1 MISVNGLLTNA
12 WAVYPATAI
21 IHLTGLL
28 SVAIIVFVKKDHP
41 FKTREVWYLYL
52 GGAIGIIPTVANN
65 VAFSCISVSAML
77 ASELFGQTVSG
88 ILVDQFGWFGMKRHT
103 VTARKLAGLLLVIV
117 GMGIMVWMGGAS
129 MYGIVLSIIAGMAI
143 MLQRITNGK
152 LAARTSIWTSTTWTY
167 ITGLSCSLLLLL
179 ATGPHAIP
187 KVHVPPSAYFGGMIG
202 VLVVTL
208 SSVVV
213 DKVPQF
219 TLSLL
224 MFVGQVFTALI
235 LDRMLSGVFSLPNLV
250 GGIFALAGLCVS
262 GSH

>member
-1 MISVNGLLTNA
+1 M
-12 WAVYPATAI
+12 
-21 IHLTGLL
+21 HLDGR
-28 SVAIIVFVKKDHP
+28 FGE
-41 FKTREVWYLYL
+41 REVSRNVFHFFRTGYL
-52 GGAIGIIPTVANN
+52 GGEHLQKAEQSPQVDI
-65 VAFSCISVSAML
+65 VS
-77 ASELFGQTVSG
+77 Q
-88 ILVDQFGWFGMKRHT
+88 
-103 VTARKLAGLLLVIV
+103 
-117 GMGIMVWMGGAS
+117 
-129 MYGIVLSIIAGMAI
+129 
-143 MLQRITNGK
+143 
-152 LAARTSIWTSTTWTY
+152 
-167 ITGLSCSLLLLL
+167 
-179 ATGPHAIP
+179 
-187 KVHVPPSAYFGGMIG
+187 HVPPSAYFGGMIG